1 MQEIEQAL
9 VEFFE
14 QVAQKNVTQ
23 LEKLKQ
29 EQCFNIVQDCWQFTL
44 PDLSAFLQQHPAFSN
59 LEYKQFRQL
68 IFNSPINQT
77 IKSHGAEII
86 IKENLNNV
94 DKSTYALIWQDR
106 E

>member
-1 MQEIEQAL
+1 MQEIQQTL
-9 VEFFE
+9 IEFFE
-14 QVAQKNVTQ
+14 QVAQKNIAQ

-29 EQCFNIVQDCWQFTL
+29 EQCFSIDDDCWQFTL
-44 PDLSAFLQQHPAFSN
+44 PDLCSFMQQNASFSS

-68 IFNSPINQT
+68 LFNSPINQT

-94 DKSTYALIWQDR
+94 DKSTYALTWQDG